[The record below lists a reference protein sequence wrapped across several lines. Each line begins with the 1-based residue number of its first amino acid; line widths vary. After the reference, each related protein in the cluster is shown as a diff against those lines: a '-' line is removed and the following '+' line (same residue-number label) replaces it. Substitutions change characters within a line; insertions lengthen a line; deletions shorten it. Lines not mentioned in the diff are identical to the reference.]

1 MEKLKLFMIMLV
13 LGGLGLVGCDDNDP
27 EGPEISA
34 TTFVAGSEPGTAE
47 LRVPEGAEVVYR
59 FDIKSAAPISKI
71 EVWYRPGL
79 GANMEAPMEEQ
90 ISGITMVFMPS
101 MTNYVVSDTLTL
113 DEDCSYSVYVEDV
126 NRNFSSA
133 RVNLYLDVTKYN
145 VELTD
150 GMPAATSKTFLCLE
164 TGRTFYVANIA
175 NDPKGIDL
183 GFTYYEGNDNKACLV
198 SLDEYYKTG
207 NYAMVVND
215 LNPEVIFKDATDL
228 VTKESVF
235 DQVNK
240 ASDLKDIFDQAKDYP
255 TVLDYTAGKIAPALE
270 EEDMIAFR
278 TEDGRYGVMKV
289 KEIDRKNED
298 VSNNQTISLDV
309 VVEKN

>member
-90 ISGITMVFMPS
+90 TIELYGEVSE
-101 MTNYVVSDTLTL
+101 YVVSDTLTL
-113 DEDCSYSVYVEDV
+113 DEDCSVYVEDV

-164 TGRTFYVANIA
+164 TGRTFFVANIA

-215 LNPEVIFKDATDL
+215 LNPEVIFKDATDPAA
-228 VTKESVF
+228 TESVF

-240 ASDLKDIFDQAKDYP
+240 ASELKDIFDRAKDYP
-255 TVLDYTAGKIAPALE
+255 AVLDYTAGKIAPALE

-278 TEDGRYGVMKV
+278 TEDGRYGLMKV

>member
-1 MEKLKLFMIMLV
+1 MFMIMLV

-79 GANMEAPMEEQ
+79 GANMEAPMEEKT
-90 ISGITMVFMPS
+90 IELYGEVSE
-101 MTNYVVSDTLTL
+101 YVVSDTLTL

-228 VTKESVF
+228 VESVF
-235 DQVNK
+235 DEVDK
-240 ASDLKDIFDQAKDYP
+240 ASDLKDIFDRAKDYP

>member
-79 GANMEAPMEEQ
+79 GANMEAPMEEKT
-90 ISGITMVFMPS
+90 IELYGEVSE
-101 MTNYVVSDTLTL
+101 YVVSDTLTL

-215 LNPEVIFKDATDL
+215 LNPEVIFKDATTDL

-235 DQVNK
+235 DEVDK

-298 VSNNQTISLDV
+298 TSNNQTISLDV

>member
-79 GANMEAPMEEQ
+79 GANMEAPMEEKT
-90 ISGITMVFMPS
+90 IELYGEVSE
-101 MTNYVVSDTLTL
+101 YVVSDTLTL

-215 LNPEVIFKDATDL
+215 LNPEVIFKDATD
-228 VTKESVF
+228 KESVF
-235 DQVNK
+235 DGVDK

-298 VSNNQTISLDV
+298 TSNNQTISLDV

>member
-79 GANMEAPMEEQ
+79 GANMEAPMEEKT
-90 ISGITMVFMPS
+90 IELYGEVSE
-101 MTNYVVSDTLTL
+101 YVVSDTLTL

-235 DQVNK
+235 DEVDK
-240 ASDLKDIFDQAKDYP
+240 ASSDLKDIFDRAKDYP

>member
-79 GANMEAPMEEQ
+79 GANLEAPLEEKT
-90 ISGITMVFMPS
+90 IELYGEVSE
-101 MTNYVVSDTLTL
+101 YVVSDTLTL

-215 LNPEVIFKDATDL
+215 LNPEVIFKDATD
-228 VTKESVF
+228 KESVF
-235 DQVNK
+235 DEVDK

-298 VSNNQTISLDV
+298 TSNNQTISLDV

>member
-79 GANMEAPMEEQ
+79 GANMEAPMEEKT
-90 ISGITMVFMPS
+90 IELYGEVSE
-101 MTNYVVSDTLTL
+101 YVVSDTLTL

-235 DQVNK
+235 DKVDK

-255 TVLDYTAGKIAPALE
+255 AVLDYTAGKIAPALE

-298 VSNNQTISLDV
+298 TSNNQTISLDV

>member
-1 MEKLKLFMIMLV
+1 
-13 LGGLGLVGCDDNDP
+13 
-27 EGPEISA
+27 
-34 TTFVAGSEPGTAE
+34 
-47 LRVPEGAEVVYR
+47 
-59 FDIKSAAPISKI
+59 
-71 EVWYRPGL
+71 
-79 GANMEAPMEEQ
+79 MEEQ
-90 ISGITMVFMPS
+90 TIELYGEVSE
-101 MTNYVVSDTLTL
+101 YVVSDTLTL

-215 LNPEVIFKDATDL
+215 LNPEVIFKDATDPAA
-228 VTKESVF
+228 TESVF

-240 ASDLKDIFDQAKDYP
+240 ASELKDIFDRAKDYP

-278 TEDGRYGVMKV
+278 TEDGRYGLMKV

>member
-1 MEKLKLFMIMLV
+1 MFMIMLV

-79 GANMEAPMEEQ
+79 GANMEAPMEEKT
-90 ISGITMVFMPS
+90 IELYGEVSE
-101 MTNYVVSDTLTL
+101 YVVSDTLTL

-235 DQVNK
+235 DEV
-240 ASDLKDIFDQAKDYP
+240 SDLKDIFDQAKDYP

-298 VSNNQTISLDV
+298 TSNNQTISLDV

>member
-1 MEKLKLFMIMLV
+1 MIMLV

-79 GANMEAPMEEQ
+79 GANMEAPMEEKT
-90 ISGITMVFMPS
+90 IELYGEVSE
-101 MTNYVVSDTLTL
+101 YVVSDTLTL

-133 RVNLYLDVTKYN
+133 WVNLYLDVTKYN

-215 LNPEVIFKDATDL
+215 LNPEVIFKDA

-235 DQVNK
+235 DEVDK

-298 VSNNQTISLDV
+298 TSNNQTISLDV

>member
-79 GANMEAPMEEQ
+79 GANMEAPMEEKT
-90 ISGITMVFMPS
+90 IELYGEVSE
-101 MTNYVVSDTLTL
+101 YVVSDTLTL

-228 VTKESVF
+228 VTKSVF
-235 DQVNK
+235 DKVDK

-298 VSNNQTISLDV
+298 TSNNQTISLDV

>member
-90 ISGITMVFMPS
+90 TIELYGEVSE
-101 MTNYVVSDTLTL
+101 YVVSDTLTL

-183 GFTYYEGNDNKACLV
+183 GFTYYEGNKACLV

-278 TEDGRYGVMKV
+278 TEDGRYGLMKV

>member
-1 MEKLKLFMIMLV
+1 MIMLV

-79 GANMEAPMEEQ
+79 GANMEAPMEEKT
-90 ISGITMVFMPS
+90 IELYGEVSE
-101 MTNYVVSDTLTL
+101 YVVSDTLTL

-215 LNPEVIFKDATDL
+215 LNPEVIFKDATTDL

-235 DQVNK
+235 DEVDK
-240 ASDLKDIFDQAKDYP
+240 ASDLKDIFDRAKDYP

>member
-1 MEKLKLFMIMLV
+1 MIMLV

-79 GANMEAPMEEQ
+79 GANMEAPMEEKT
-90 ISGITMVFMPS
+90 IELYGEVSE
-101 MTNYVVSDTLTL
+101 YVVSDTLTL

-215 LNPEVIFKDATDL
+215 LNPEVIFKDATD
-228 VTKESVF
+228 KESVF
-235 DQVNK
+235 DEVDK

-298 VSNNQTISLDV
+298 TSNNQTISLDV

>member
-1 MEKLKLFMIMLV
+1 MFMIMLV

-79 GANMEAPMEEQ
+79 GANMEAPMEEKT
-90 ISGITMVFMPS
+90 IELYGEVSE
-101 MTNYVVSDTLTL
+101 YVVSDTLTL

-215 LNPEVIFKDATDL
+215 LNPEVIFKDATD
-228 VTKESVF
+228 KESVF
-235 DQVNK
+235 DEVDK
-240 ASDLKDIFDQAKDYP
+240 ASDLKDIFDRAKDYP

>member
-1 MEKLKLFMIMLV
+1 MFMIMLV

-79 GANMEAPMEEQ
+79 GANMEAPMEEKT
-90 ISGITMVFMPS
+90 IELYGEVSE
-101 MTNYVVSDTLTL
+101 YVVSDTLTL

-228 VTKESVF
+228 VTKSVF
-235 DQVNK
+235 DEVDK

-298 VSNNQTISLDV
+298 TSNNQTISLDV

>member
-79 GANMEAPMEEQ
+79 GANMEAPMEEKT
-90 ISGITMVFMPS
+90 IELYGEVSE
-101 MTNYVVSDTLTL
+101 YVVSDTLTL

-215 LNPEVIFKDATDL
+215 LNPEVIFKDAT
-228 VTKESVF
+228 VTKSVF
-235 DQVNK
+235 DEVDK

-298 VSNNQTISLDV
+298 TSNNQTISLDV

>member
-1 MEKLKLFMIMLV
+1 MIMLV

-79 GANMEAPMEEQ
+79 GANMEAPMEEKT
-90 ISGITMVFMPS
+90 IELYGEVSE
-101 MTNYVVSDTLTL
+101 YVVSDTLTL

-228 VTKESVF
+228 VTMF
-235 DQVNK
+235 DKVDK

-298 VSNNQTISLDV
+298 TSNNQTISLDV

>member
-79 GANMEAPMEEQ
+79 GANMEAPMEEKT
-90 ISGITMVFMPS
+90 IELYGEVSE
-101 MTNYVVSDTLTL
+101 YVVSDTLTL

-215 LNPEVIFKDATDL
+215 LNPEVIFKDATD
-228 VTKESVF
+228 SVF
-235 DQVNK
+235 DEVDK

-298 VSNNQTISLDV
+298 TSNNQTISLDV

>member
-90 ISGITMVFMPS
+90 TIELYGEVSE
-101 MTNYVVSDTLTL
+101 YVVSDTLTL

-215 LNPEVIFKDATDL
+215 LNPEVIFKDATA
-228 VTKESVF
+228 TESVF

-240 ASDLKDIFDQAKDYP
+240 ASELKDIFDRAKDYP

-278 TEDGRYGVMKV
+278 TEDGRYGLMKV

>member
-1 MEKLKLFMIMLV
+1 MIMLV

-79 GANMEAPMEEQ
+79 GANMEAPMEEKT
-90 ISGITMVFMPS
+90 IELYGEVSE
-101 MTNYVVSDTLTL
+101 YVVSDTLTL

-228 VTKESVF
+228 VTKERSVF
-235 DQVNK
+235 DEVDK

-298 VSNNQTISLDV
+298 TSNNQTISLDV

>member
-1 MEKLKLFMIMLV
+1 MLKIDENRLAANKLNGTKLKADPAVPGRFIYTV
-13 LGGLGLVGCDDNDP
+13 EADREAERNYGTNAIENIDNTTT
-27 EGPEISA
+27 ISVNQNGERK
-34 TTFVAGSEPGTAE
+34 TLPFITNSIVSAGDITISSNEKQ
-47 LRVPEGAEVVYR
+47 VVYY
-59 FDIKSAAPISKI
+59 SKTFR
-71 EVWYRPGL
+71 VTNR
-79 GANMEAPMEEQ
+79 
-90 ISGITMVFMPS
+90 SITG
-101 MTNYVVSDTLTL
+101 TLRYATA
-113 DEDCSYSVYVEDV
+113 DGVKDV
-126 NRNFSSA
+126 
-133 RVNLYLDVTKYN
+133 
-145 VELTD
+145 
-150 GMPAATSKTFLCLE
+150 PAATSKTFLCLE

-235 DQVNK
+235 DEVDK

-298 VSNNQTISLDV
+298 TSNNQTISLDV

>member
-90 ISGITMVFMPS
+90 TIELYGEVSE
-101 MTNYVVSDTLTL
+101 YVVSDTLTL

-150 GMPAATSKTFLCLE
+150 GMPAATSKTCLE
-164 TGRTFYVANIA
+164 TGRTFFVANIA

-215 LNPEVIFKDATDL
+215 LNPEVIFKDATDPAA
-228 VTKESVF
+228 TESVF

-240 ASDLKDIFDQAKDYP
+240 ASELKDIFDRAKDYP
-255 TVLDYTAGKIAPALE
+255 AVLDYTAGKIAPALE

-278 TEDGRYGVMKV
+278 TEDGRYGLMKV

>member
-79 GANMEAPMEEQ
+79 GANMEAPMEEKT
-90 ISGITMVFMPS
+90 IELYGEVSE
-101 MTNYVVSDTLTL
+101 YVVSDTLTL

-235 DQVNK
+235 DEVDK
-240 ASDLKDIFDQAKDYP
+240 EASDLKDIFDQAKDYP

-298 VSNNQTISLDV
+298 TSNNQTISLDV

>member
-79 GANMEAPMEEQ
+79 GANMEAPMEEKT
-90 ISGITMVFMPS
+90 IELYGEVSE
-101 MTNYVVSDTLTL
+101 YVVSDTLTL

-145 VELTD
+145 V

-235 DQVNK
+235 DEVDK

-298 VSNNQTISLDV
+298 TSNNQTISLDV

>member
-79 GANMEAPMEEQ
+79 GANMEAPMEEKT
-90 ISGITMVFMPS
+90 IELYGEVSE
-101 MTNYVVSDTLTL
+101 YVVSDTLTL

-228 VTKESVF
+228 VTF
-235 DQVNK
+235 DEVDK
-240 ASDLKDIFDQAKDYP
+240 ASDLKDIFDRAKDYP

>member
-47 LRVPEGAEVVYR
+47 GAEVVYR

-90 ISGITMVFMPS
+90 TIELYGEVSE
-101 MTNYVVSDTLTL
+101 YVVSDTLTL

-215 LNPEVIFKDATDL
+215 LNPEVIFKDATDPAA
-228 VTKESVF
+228 TESVF

-240 ASDLKDIFDQAKDYP
+240 ASELKDIFDRAKDYP

-278 TEDGRYGVMKV
+278 TEDGRYGLMKV